1 MRMSAQLPGTKH
13 LLQKPDIKLLQ
24 VPGGNASDG
33 TEMCMQEAQVSGSSF
48 AASQAQQ
55 TEIKSRP
62 GKEGLLLDSCLCL
75 FPPTPIPK

>member
-1 MRMSAQLPGTKH
+1 MKMSSQLPGTNH
-13 LLQKPDIKLLQ
+13 LLQKPDAKLLQ
-24 VPGGNASDG
+24 IPGGNASDR
-33 TEMCMQEAQVSGSSF
+33 TEMFMREAQVPGSSF

-62 GKEGLLLDSCLCL
+62 GKEGLLLDSCLRF